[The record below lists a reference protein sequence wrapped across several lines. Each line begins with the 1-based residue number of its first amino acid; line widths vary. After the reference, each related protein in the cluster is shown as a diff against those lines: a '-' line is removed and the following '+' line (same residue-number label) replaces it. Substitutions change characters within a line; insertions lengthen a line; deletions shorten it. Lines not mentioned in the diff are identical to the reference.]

1 MTRARGLAGL
11 LLLGAGLLLGCG
23 SVLPTVR
30 LRHAQTGQIA
40 ECPGKRDLPKALEL
54 LYQRGCIED
63 FQRQGYERVPE

>member
-1 MTRARGLAGL
+1 MTSARGLAGL
-11 LLLGAGLLLGCG
+11 LVLGAGLLGCG
-23 SVLPTVR
+23 SVLLTVR
-30 LRHAQTGQIA
+30 LRNAQRGQIA